1 MHENHFYSSSGEIYP
16 SVFWISI
23 ETFLEILTQTKL
35 TLLISAHYLL
45 LEMIRSLI
53 IIVIL
58 FSLTAMNF
66 ARSNNHEASVPT
78 EDDNEHHHMSFMRTG
93 ITFTEGK
100 KVFVAQDCRDVTIL
114 EVDEDTK
121 KVNRLSYEE
130 IKEVLAEKLQQG

>member
-1 MHENHFYSSSGEIYP
+1 MHENHFCSSSGEIYP
-16 SVFWISI
+16 SVFWILI

-53 IIVIL
+53 IIVII
-58 FSLTAMNF
+58 FSLIATNL
-66 ARSNNHEASVPT
+66 ARSNNYEASVPT
-78 EDDNEHHHMSFMRTG
+78 EDDNEHPHMSFMRTG

-130 IKEVLAEKLQQG
+130 IKEELAAKLQ